1 MDDVKERSRED
12 RDRAGLMAIRNNI
25 PSLAR
30 ALGMTERQ
38 VRDVVRDFL
47 TTRKDVSE

>member
-1 MDDVKERSRED
+1 MGDVESRARED
-12 RDRAGLMAIRNNI
+12 RDRSALAAIVGNI

-47 TTRKDVSE
+47 TTRKDVQE